1 MSAFFSRHAGLLQI
15 LFLCIALLPWLLVQF
30 NIAVNTNH
38 AWLFIAASR
47 LLDGGTM
54 LSDAYE
60 TNPPLSI
67 LLYFPSVLLS
77 RGFGIP
83 AEYAPY
89 LFGLIGL
96 GGTAAIF
103 HALLKQADFLDTQTR
118 HILLAAF
125 IIGGTIIPSNFN
137 FAERDAFV
145 AYGLV
150 PFLTAQILITR
161 GLYSGKIALFLAL
174 FLCGVMIIIK
184 PHYIIFP
191 ALLFLHRLFV
201 WRDFWRVFRS
211 PDLWALGLACIAYAL
226 TLVLFFQ
233 DYLFQI
239 FPNFLKYYISTSRSD
254 VVNIQSAGHFLTLAA
269 FAIIV
274 IVTAPRSAEKKIAL
288 ALTGATI
295 LAIGLFWIQR
305 KGFSYHLVP
314 AHIFAF
320 MALSTWLATHTK
332 IVLRREKAGV
342 FLALPI
348 MVLFAYTIAPLKT
361 SALSHDDYKIL
372 KLPMAVLKC
381 GELCPFF
388 LFSENMDI
396 LWQTSI
402 YTGQPHASR
411 FPGLWWEHFMLFN
424 DTPPSERDQF
434 AAMVAEDFNRYRP
447 KMLFIATNLALE
459 DGTHFDFIKTYSQN
473 PSFAEAMRSYKKTG
487 ALSDN
492 RGSYFR
498 GTNLAASVT
507 IEYEIYQR
515 ID

>member
-67 LLYFPSVLLS
+67 LLYFPSVSLS

-96 GGTAAIF
+96 GGAAAIF

-239 FPNFLKYYISTSRSD
+239 FPNFLKYYISTGGGEINLHS
-254 VVNIQSAGHFLTLAA
+254 IGHLLVFCALAA
-269 FAIIV
+269 IISM
-274 IVTAPRSAEKKIAL
+274 TTPQAAERKIAL
-288 ALTGATI
+288 AFTGAAI
-295 LAIGLFWIQR
+295 LAIGLFWIQG

-314 AHIFAF
+314 AHMFAF
-320 MALSTWLATHTK
+320 IALSIWLAAQTK
-332 IVLRREKAGV
+332 IVLRREQAGF
-342 FLALPI
+342 FLAVPV
-348 MVLFAYTIAPLKT
+348 MVLFAYTITPLKT
-361 SALSHDDYKIL
+361 SALSHDDYRGL
-372 KLPMAVLKC
+372 QLPMAVSKC
-381 GELCPFF
+381 AEPCPFF
-388 LFSENMDI
+388 IFSENMEMI
-396 LWQTSI
+396 WQTSI
-402 YTGQPHASR
+402 YTGQTHASR
-411 FPGLWWEHFMLFN
+411 FPGLWWEHFMLFS

-434 AAMVAEDFNRYRP
+434 AEMVADDFNRYRP
-447 KMLFIATNLALE
+447 KLLFIATNLVLE
-459 DGTHFDFIKTYSQN
+459 DGSYFDFIKTYAQT
-473 PSFAEAMRSYKKTG
+473 PSFADAIRPYTKTG
-487 ALSDN
+487 TLIDN

-498 GTNLAASVT
+498 GSNLAAPVM
-507 IEYEIYQR
+507 IEYAIYQR
-515 ID
+515 VD